1 MHLWGTT
8 SQQVN
13 ERRVEGHDG
22 IAHVYHLLLIITIS
36 RPDSGK
42 SGELKQ
48 KRGGAS
54 FFFKGIR
61 AMIQGEG
68 DQQLILRVSPQH

>member
-1 MHLWGTT
+1 MHLWSTT

-22 IAHVYHLLLIITIS
+22 VAHVYHLLLIITIS

-42 SGELKQ
+42 SEVV
-48 KRGGAS
+48 
-54 FFFKGIR
+54 
-61 AMIQGEG
+61 
-68 DQQLILRVSPQH
+68 LRENIKEDEHF

>member
-22 IAHVYHLLLIITIS
+22 IAHVYHLHLIITIS
-36 RPDSGK
+36 RPNSGK
-42 SGELKQ
+42 SGGLRKQ
-48 KRGGAS
+48 KRA
-54 FFFKGIR
+54 F
-61 AMIQGEG
+61 
-68 DQQLILRVSPQH
+68 ILRASEQ